1 MLFQSLKPL
10 RPTYSFNTR
19 VEGVEI
25 EKAVESQVAFL
36 KNTLLGRLSATASGS
51 GSSFNVDP
59 AIRALDMKGS
69 FEVRPARFATIDIS
83 KMAFEGINGALAR
96 VAEKVPALKGRQLGA
111 PANRESAYEF
121 IRSSF
126 QLSGGRFSA
135 PNFEAKAEKGKGI
148 DLQGRVAVDL
158 KDLSLD
164 TKFQLV
170 DTYNLTR
177 ARDLSADLAGVQVPA
192 ILAEKGKPVVIPVT
206 VGCQIGRAHV

>member
-1 MLFQSLKPL
+1 MRLI
-10 RPTYSFNTR
+10 
-19 VEGVEI
+19 GW
-25 EKAVESQVAFL
+25 
-36 KNTLLGRLSATASGS
+36 LGGGDQLA
-51 GSSFNVDP
+51 P
-59 AIRALDMKGS
+59 
-69 FEVRPARFATIDIS
+69 EP
-83 KMAFEGINGALAR
+83 ALAR
-96 VAEKVPALKGRQLGA
+96 VAEKVPALKGRPLGA
-111 PANRESAYEF
+111 PANRESSYEF

-135 PNFEAKAEKGKGI
+135 PNLEAKAEKGKGI

-206 VGCQIGRAHV
+206 VGCQVSKPCPSYTELPEHFARVALSNLTGSAKEKVKSEAKQKIGEAIKKALPGGLNRLFR